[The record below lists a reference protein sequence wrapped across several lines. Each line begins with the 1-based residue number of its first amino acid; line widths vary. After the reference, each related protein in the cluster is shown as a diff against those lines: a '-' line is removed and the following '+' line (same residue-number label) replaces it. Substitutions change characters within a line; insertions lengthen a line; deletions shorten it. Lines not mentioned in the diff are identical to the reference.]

1 MIRKYSENGVN
12 YIWHLSLSLPTLC
25 CTRTHTHARMHAHTH
40 SARGIAAL
48 KDFLTVTLC
57 CLFLIL
63 FARVFKPCQYK
74 HSKELKHSNKG
85 RGKAQTSA
93 CAPCS
98 VRMQKAA
105 SHRQQDQTEL
115 SFASSCTWTKNTN
128 HSLNTHTEKDVK
140 ELNSAPACSV
150 LWAQGTRKETYMSQI
165 AWTPNWLFL
174 LLNRH
179 IQNCVKIPKYTKYK

>member
-1 MIRKYSENGVN
+1 MWEASNCFLPAVRESALMWSVWVNNGVLAGSLRDSVMSLSQWSENTQRMAWII
-12 YIWHLSLSLPTLC
+12 YDTSLCLCLLSAAHAHTRTHARTH
-25 CTRTHTHARMHAHTH
+25 TRTHTHTHTH

-74 HSKELKHSNKG
+74 HSNKG
-85 RGKAQTSA
+85 CGKAQTSA

-98 VRMQKAA
+98 VRMQKAV

-115 SFASSCTWTKNTN
+115 SFASSCTWTK
-128 HSLNTHTEKDVK
+128 
-140 ELNSAPACSV
+140 
-150 LWAQGTRKETYMSQI
+150 
-165 AWTPNWLFL
+165 
-174 LLNRH
+174 
-179 IQNCVKIPKYTKYK
+179 